1 MQGLCL
7 KYAEAAPAASG
18 ESSQPRFA
26 VGLHAGVTPYPLNC
40 QYERI
45 NSRPAYLR
53 SRFTA
58 WRAQLQ
64 RLMKLILK
72 AIATR
77 IQSVFWRGSTGSG
90 W

>member
-26 VGLHAGVTPYPLNC
+26 VWLHAGVTPYPLNC

-45 NSRPAYLR
+45 DSRPAYCARALPHGER
-53 SRFTA
+53 DSR
-58 WRAQLQ
+58 
-64 RLMKLILK
+64 
-72 AIATR
+72 
-77 IQSVFWRGSTGSG
+77 G
-90 W
+90 